1 MKQFITLALIGLVGL
16 VAVIFL
22 NSSVTAQKKEVSK
35 TQSAENPTVKNK
47 KPVLVE
53 LFTSEGCSSCPPA
66 DRVLAQLEKEQP
78 NSDAEIITLEMH
90 VDYWNYLGWKDEFS
104 LAHFGERQGGYAS
117 HFGLDS
123 NYTPQMVVD
132 GQKEFVGSNYKN
144 ATNAIAE
151 AVKNEKAPVEISA
164 ETLTGKINFKIK
176 STDIA
181 KHDESYIW
189 LVITEDNLTNSVS
202 RGENAGRTLSH
213 TSVVRE
219 MKLIGNLL
227 SADEKFEI
235 ETIVNLQ
242 PNWNKKN
249 LKFVVFVQGKQS
261 KKVFA
266 LDRTKLS

>member
-1 MKQFITLALIGLVGL
+1 MKLTLLLLILIGVLGVFS
-16 VAVIFL
+16 A
-22 NSSVTAQKKEVSK
+22 TAQTKENAA
-35 TQSAENPTVKNK
+35 TKNK
-47 KPVLVE
+47 TPVLVE

-66 DRVLAQLEKEQP
+66 DKNLTRLEKEQP
-78 NSDAEIITLEMH
+78 NTDAEIITLEMH

-117 HFGLDS
+117 FFGLDS

-151 AVKNEKAPVEISA
+151 AVKNPKAAVEISPEILA
-164 ETLTGKINFKIK
+164 KKINFKIK
-176 STDIA
+176 SADIS

-189 LVITEDNLTNSVS
+189 LAVTEDNLTNNVS
-202 RGENAGRTLSH
+202 RGENSGRTLSH

-219 MKLIGNLL
+219 MKLIGNLMP
-227 SADEKFEI
+227 ADKNFNI
-235 ETIVNLQ
+235 ETAVNLQ
-242 PNWNKKN
+242 SNWNKKN

-266 LDRTKLS
+266 LDRTKLI

>member
-1 MKQFITLALIGLVGL
+1 MKLTLLSFVLIVVFGVSLTTLAQT
-16 VAVIFL
+16 
-22 NSSVTAQKKEVSK
+22 NK
-35 TQSAENPTVKNK
+35 NMTVKNK
-47 KPVLVE
+47 TPVLVE

-66 DRVLAQLEKEQP
+66 DKVLTRLEKEQP

-104 LAHFGERQGGYAS
+104 DPHFGQRQGGYAS
-117 HFGLDS
+117 FFGLDS

-144 ATNAIAE
+144 AANAIAE
-151 AVKNEKAPVEISA
+151 AVKNPKAAVEISPEISA
-164 ETLTGKINFKIK
+164 KKINFKIK
-176 STDIA
+176 SADIS

-189 LVITEDNLTNSVS
+189 LVVTEDNLTNNVR
-202 RGENAGRTLSH
+202 RGENSGRTLSH

-219 MKLIGNLL
+219 MKLIGNLM
-227 SADEKFEI
+227 SADKNFNI
-235 ETIVNLQ
+235 ETAVNLQ

-266 LDRTKLS
+266 LDRTRLI

>member
-1 MKQFITLALIGLVGL
+1 MKQFIKLALIGV

-22 NSSVTAQKKEVSK
+22 NSSVMAQK
-35 TQSAENPTVKNK
+35 TENLTAKRKN
-47 KPVLVE
+47 PVLVE
-53 LFTSEGCSSCPPA
+53 LFTSEGCSSCPSA
-66 DRVLAQLEKEQP
+66 DRVLTRLEKEQP
-78 NSDAEIITLEMH
+78 NSEAEIITLEMH

-104 LAHFGERQGGYAS
+104 LADFSQRQGGYAS
-117 HFGLDS
+117 FFGLDS

-132 GQKEFVGSNYKN
+132 GQKEFVGSNYGN
-144 ATNAIAE
+144 ATNAIAA
-151 AVKNEKAPVEISA
+151 AVKNEKAAVDISA
-164 ETLTGKINFKIK
+164 EMEAKKINLKI
-176 STDIA
+176 SSNGIA

-189 LVITEDNLTNSVS
+189 LVVTEDNLTNSVS
-202 RGENAGRTLSH
+202 RGENAGKTLSH

-227 SADEKFEI
+227 AADGKFDI
-235 ETIVNLQ
+235 ETAVNMQ
-242 PNWNKKN
+242 ANWNKKN

>member
-1 MKQFITLALIGLVGL
+1 MKLTLLLFVLIG
-16 VAVIFL
+16 IFGVSL
-22 NSSVTAQKKEVSK
+22 TTAQTNKNMTARNK
-35 TQSAENPTVKNK
+35 T
-47 KPVLVE
+47 PVLVE

-66 DRVLAQLEKEQP
+66 DKVLTKLEKEQP

-104 LAHFGERQGGYAS
+104 IPHFGQRQGGYAS
-117 HFGLDS
+117 FFGLDS

-132 GQKEFVGSNYKN
+132 GQREFVGSNYKN
-144 ATNAIAE
+144 AANAIAE
-151 AVKNEKAPVEISA
+151 AVKNPKAAVEISVEISA
-164 ETLTGKINFKIK
+164 KKINFKIK
-176 STDIA
+176 SADIS

-189 LVITEDNLTNSVS
+189 LAVTEDDLANNVR

-227 SADEKFEI
+227 PADKNFNI
-235 ETIVNLQ
+235 ETAVNLQ

-266 LDRTKLS
+266 LDRTRLI